1 MTKRRMFLRMVTA
14 SLLRRRSRMLIAL
27 LSIGIGATILAGM
40 VTIYYDV
47 PRQMR
52 SQMRSYGANMLLM
65 PAEGETL
72 DSGKLAAALGK
83 LPEDALVG
91 ASPYRYVRLDM
102 TSRQQSFTSAGT
114 DFAQV
119 QKTSPYFSVEGRYPE
134 APREILV
141 GREIAETIGVK
152 VGSDMELTWQPT
164 AKAASGSAEDDR
176 VPGAKLAGSA
186 EGFGKQ
192 AVYVT
197 ATLDDAARIAEIQ
210 IDASTQTPEYGGQ
223 AQTDPAFAEQFIG
236 KTLPVTLSAERSEAE
251 GASAAQQDAPETR
264 DQAERRARGEAV
276 DAISGAT
283 VTSAAVVEAL
293 NGARAADEAAQPRT
307 TRYRVTGILVTGGEE
322 EGYVFMSTDDL
333 QTLTGEDRL
342 DVAELSI
349 SADEAQLN
357 AYAEALTG
365 DGVTARLVKR
375 VTKSETAVLGK
386 LQALVFLVTAVVL
399 VLTMICVSTTMM
411 AVVSERRREIGLRK
425 ALGASDDSIR
435 GEFLGEGMFLGLLGG
450 VLGAMLGF
458 VFAQVVSVN
467 VFHASIMFRPLLLP
481 VTVLVSMAIA
491 AASCLMPIKRAVAI
505 DPAIVLKGE

>member
-52 SQMRSYGANMLLM
+52 AQMRSYGANMLLM

-72 DSGKLAAALGK
+72 DSEKLSAALRT
-83 LPEDALVG
+83 LPADALVG

-102 TSRQQSFTSAGT
+102 TSRQQSFTTAGT
-114 DFAQV
+114 DFEQV

-152 VGSDMELTWQPT
+152 EGSDMELTWQPSVKQGDGDASEDWT
-164 AKAASGSAEDDR
+164 PGAALSGSA
-176 VPGAKLAGSA
+176 K
-186 EGFGKQ
+186 GFGD
-192 AVYVT
+192 AVVVVT
-197 ATLDDAARIAEIQ
+197 ATLDDDARIAEIQ
-210 IDASTQTPEYGGQ
+210 IDASTQTPEYGGRTSED
-223 AQTDPAFAEQFIG
+223 ALFLKQFIG
-236 KTLPVTLSAERSEAE
+236 KSLPLRMNE
-251 GASAAQQDAPETR
+251 D
-264 DQAERRARGEAV
+264 V
-276 DAISGAT
+276 DALSGAT
-283 VTSAAVVEAL
+283 VTSTAVVDAL
-293 NGARAADEAAQPRT
+293 NAARAADAMMQPKT

-333 QTLTGEDRL
+333 QALTGEDKL

-357 AYAEALTG
+357 ACAEALTG
-365 DGVTARLVKR
+365 NGLTARLVKR

-386 LQALVFLVTAVVL
+386 LQGLVFLVTVVVL
-399 VLTMICVSTTMM
+399 ILTMICVSTTMM

-425 ALGASDDSIR
+425 ALGASDQSIR

-450 VLGAMLGF
+450 VLGAVLGF
-458 VFAQVVSVN
+458 AFAQVVSVN

-481 VTVLVSMAIA
+481 ATVLVSMAIA